1 MQTYLAINL
10 ATRKFYVGSTSNFE
24 RRRRVH
30 LNNTD
35 NLPFQNS
42 LRTNPE
48 NFYWICSEDDE
59 LQTRE
64 EEQFYLD
71 FYFGTKWCYNVS
83 PSTDLPFISS
93 TRRAEIARE
102 THRKHPDLGA
112 RMGKISQE
120 KNPGL
125 SAQGLQKWKEENPDK
140 VRERAVNAGQAT
152 ARKHS
157 KPVICVE
164 TGETYSSAKEA
175 MRKTGIN
182 AANIGTSCKSGNRAG
197 GYHWNYLK
205 TLDLVLV

>member
-10 ATRKFYVGSTSNFE
+10 AARKFYVGSTLNFE
-24 RRRRVH
+24 RRCKGH
-30 LNNTD
+30 HGNTD

-42 LRTNPE
+42 LRAKPE
-48 NFYWICSEDDE
+48 NFYWICSDEDGLE
-59 LQTRE
+59 TRE

-83 PSTDLPFISS
+83 PSADLPFIPRE
-93 TRRAEIARE
+93 RRAEIARE
-102 THRKHPDLGA
+102 THRKHPDLGS

-125 SAQGLQKWKEENPDK
+125 SAQSLQKWKEENPSK
-140 VRERAVNAGQAT
+140 VREQAVNAGQAS

-175 MRKTGIN
+175 MRITGIN
-182 AANIGTSCKSGNRAG
+182 AGNIGSCCKSGKRAG
-197 GYHWNYLK
+197 GFHWTYY
-205 TLDLVLV
+205 TEPQ